1 MSEKTPVRRSAK
13 GPLSGYRLIEIAGI
27 GPTQL
32 TGMLLADMG
41 AEIVRIERLSPVDLG
56 VPMPVR
62 YKLMNRSRRSIAM
75 DLKKPQG
82 RDLILDMCARADA
95 LFEGFRPGVMER
107 LGLGPDQCMQRNR
120 RLVYGRMTGWGQ
132 DGPLANT
139 AGHDPNYIG
148 IAGVL
153 GCIGKKD
160 EAPAYPLN
168 LIGDFGGGALYLAMG
183 LLAAM
188 LEAAK
193 SGKGQIV
200 DAAMVD
206 GAASMMT
213 TFYGLIAAG
222 IWKEQRS
229 SNILDGGAHFVNT
242 YQTKDKQYIVIGA
255 IEDRFY
261 QKLLDKLEITDAD
274 LRTQQRNRDRWP
286 EFTDR
291 LQEIFLTKTQDE
303 WGEIFA
309 GTDACFAPVLSL
321 TEAARHPH
329 AQARNSYAD
338 VDGITQP
345 APAPRFSRTPSGIQS
360 PPAEPGQHTEQVLQD
375 WGFSEERIA
384 TLVDDNI
391 INRPVTGQ

>member
-1 MSEKTPVRRSAK
+1 MSEKTPARRTAG

-41 AEIVRIERLSPVDLG
+41 AEIVRVVRLSPADLG
-56 VPMPVR
+56 VPMPER
-62 YKLMNRSRRSIAM
+62 YKLMNRSRRSIAI

-107 LGLGPDQCMQRNR
+107 LGLGPDQCMQRNGK
-120 RLVYGRMTGWGQ
+120 LVYGRMTGWGQ

-160 EAPAYPLN
+160 EVPAYPLN

-213 TFYGLIAAG
+213 TFYGLLAAG
-222 IWKEQRS
+222 IWKERRS

-274 LRTQQRNRDRWP
+274 LRTQQHNRDRWP
-286 EFTDR
+286 EFANR
-291 LQEIFLTKTQDE
+291 LQEIFLTKSRDE

-329 AQARNSYAD
+329 AQARNSYVN
-338 VDGITQP
+338 VDGISQP

-360 PPAEPGQHTEQVLQD
+360 PPAEPGQHTEEVLRD
-375 WGFSEERIA
+375 WGFSEEHISG
-384 TLVDDNI
+384 LVKDNI
-391 INRPVTGQ
+391 INVPVH

>member
-1 MSEKTPVRRSAK
+1 MSEKTPARRTAM

-82 RDLILDMCARADA
+82 RDLILDMCARAHA

-120 RLVYGRMTGWGQ
+120 GLVYGRMTGWGQ

-160 EAPAYPLN
+160 EAPAYPL
-168 LIGDFGGGALYLAMG
+168 DFGGGALYLAMG

-193 SGKGQIV
+193 SGEGQIV

-213 TFYGLIAAG
+213 TFYGLLAAG
-222 IWKEQRS
+222 VWKEQRS

-274 LRTQQRNRDRWP
+274 LRTQQHNRDRWP
-286 EFTDR
+286 EFSDR
-291 LQEIFLTKTQDE
+291 LQEIFLTKTRDE
-303 WGEIFA
+303 WGKIFA

-384 TLVDDNI
+384 KLVDDNI

>member
-1 MSEKTPVRRSAK
+1 MSEKTPVRRTAT

-62 YKLMNRSRRSIAM
+62 YKLMNRSRRSIAI

-82 RDLILDMCARADA
+82 RDVILDMCARADA

-193 SGKGQIV
+193 SGKGQVV

-213 TFYGLIAAG
+213 TFYGLLAAG

-274 LRTQQRNRDRWP
+274 LRTQQHNRDRWP

-291 LQEIFLTKTQDE
+291 LQEIFLTKTRDE
-303 WGEIFA
+303 WGEIFT
-309 GTDACFAPVLSL
+309 GTDACFAPVLNL

-329 AQARNSYAD
+329 AQARNSYVD
-338 VDGITQP
+338 VDGISQP

-360 PPAEPGQHTEQVLQD
+360 PPAEPGQHTEEVLRD
-375 WGFSEERIA
+375 WGYTEERIA
-384 TLVDDNI
+384 ELVDDNI
-391 INRPVTGQ
+391 INRQVAGR

>member
-1 MSEKTPVRRSAK
+1 MSEETPARRTAT

-62 YKLMNRSRRSIAM
+62 YKLMNRSRRSIAI

-82 RDLILDMCARADA
+82 RDIVLTLCTRADA

-107 LGLGPDQCMQRNR
+107 LGLGPDECMQRNE

-132 DGPLANT
+132 EGPLADS

-153 GCIGKKD
+153 GCIGEKD

-168 LIGDFGGGALYLAMG
+168 LVGDFGGGALYLAMG

-188 LEAAK
+188 LEAAR
-193 SGKGQIV
+193 SGKGQVV

-213 TFYGLIAAG
+213 TFYGLLAAG

-242 YQTKDKQYIVIGA
+242 YQTKDKQFVVIGA
-255 IEDRFY
+255 IEERFY
-261 QKLLDKLEITDAD
+261 RKLLDKLEITDAD
-274 LRTQQRNRDRWP
+274 LRNQQHNRDRWP

-291 LQEIFLTKTQDE
+291 LQEIFLTKTRDE
-303 WGEIFA
+303 WGKIFA

-329 AQARNSYAD
+329 AQARNSFAD

-384 TLVDDNI
+384 KLVDDNV